1 MEVVVVAPIVVAPL
15 FRCVDVGGR
24 SMVVP
29 GGSSWSGVILV
40 PDGSL
45 SISEEVLF
53 ANLRD
58 ILSSR
63 TPRNDPGFAYSDKA
77 TCRCVNRRLS

>member
-29 GGSSWSGVILV
+29 WGGVRGVILV
-40 PDGSL
+40 LEGWL
-45 SISEEVLF
+45 SILEVLL

-63 TPRNDPGFAYSDKA
+63 TPRNDPGLL
-77 TCRCVNRRLS
+77 TLRRRRVGA